1 MEAPSAEQ
9 QRKVLLE
16 ERLQVF
22 TPRASEWLDF
32 SVVEIS
38 KKEKEKETGLK
49 NVQPS
54 CVIE

>member
-16 ERLQVF
+16 ERLQVV
-22 TPRASEWLDF
+22 TPRASDF

-38 KKEKEKETGLK
+38 KKEKEKETRLK
-49 NVQPS
+49 NIQPS

>member
-22 TPRASEWLDF
+22 IPRASEWLDF

-49 NVQPS
+49 NIQPS